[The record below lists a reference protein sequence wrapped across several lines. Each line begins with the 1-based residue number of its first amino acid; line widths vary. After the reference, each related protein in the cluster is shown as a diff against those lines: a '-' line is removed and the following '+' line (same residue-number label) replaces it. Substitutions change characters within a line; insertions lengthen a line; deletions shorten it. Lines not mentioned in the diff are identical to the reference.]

1 MEKEHALK
9 LVKEHFV
16 ISGGKLSDI
25 EVTFKDTKI
34 WKEAK
39 LHTLKSIESI
49 LDVLDGHEGHWK
61 FQTITYWN
69 TIKFEVEK
77 L

>member
-1 MEKEHALK
+1 MKREHALK

-16 ISGGKLSDI
+16 ISGGNLSDV

-39 LHTLKSIESI
+39 LHTLKSIKNI
-49 LDVLDGHEGHWK
+49 LEVIDNNEGHWR
-61 FQTITYWN
+61 FQTIKYW
-69 TIKFEVEK
+69 KEVKREIE
-77 L
+77 LL

>member
-9 LVKEHFV
+9 LVKDHFI
-16 ISGGKLSDI
+16 ISGCKLSNI

-39 LHTLKSIESI
+39 LHALKSIESI
-49 LDVLDGHEGHWK
+49 LEVLDNNESHLK
-61 FQTITYWN
+61 FQTIKYWN
-69 TIKFEVEK
+69 TIKYEVKK